1 MVDLAR
7 LSPSVDLSE
16 AIDIFRA
23 GVPDIEDGDDDH
35 IGVDDV
41 ATLQGAASN
50 PNPDAAAAAAAAPW
64 ESSTAEPEVP

>member
-1 MVDLAR
+1 M
-7 LSPSVDLSE
+7 DLSE

-23 GVPDIEDGDDDH
+23 GVPDIEDSDDDH

-50 PNPDAAAAAAAAPW
+50 PNPDAAAAAAAAAAG
-64 ESSTAEPEVP
+64 ESSTAEPEVL